1 MEVKFYLCELCK
13 NVVELVHF
21 GGGELV
27 CCGQPMKLLEEQTAD
42 AAGEKHVPIFKTEGE
57 VTTVTVGSTLHPMV
71 DAHYIMWIAAVT
83 KDGIYRKALSPNEH
97 PEVTFDCLS
106 DVVAYYEYCNI
117 HGLWKVEL

>member
-1 MEVKFYLCELCK
+1 MEVKFYLCEKCK
-13 NVVELVHF
+13 NVVELIHF

-42 AAGEKHVPIFKTEGE
+42 AAGEKHVPIYKTEGE

-83 KDGIYRKALSPNEH
+83 KDGIFRKELSPNDP